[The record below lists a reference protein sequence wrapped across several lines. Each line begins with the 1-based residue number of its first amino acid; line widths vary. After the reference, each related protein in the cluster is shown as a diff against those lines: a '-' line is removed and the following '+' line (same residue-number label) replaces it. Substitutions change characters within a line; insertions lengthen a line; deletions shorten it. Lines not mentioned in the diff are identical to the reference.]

1 MKNKIVILTAIVL
14 IFGAGVIPSISA
26 DIKEIN
32 TISPLTMGDIYV
44 DDDFNESTPGWNVTH
59 FNKIQDGIDAAV
71 NYDTVYVYNGTYN
84 ENIRIGT
91 LIQEKKIT
99 LIGEDR
105 DITIIL
111 GVPGDDAT
119 VTVLSSDVEING
131 FTVDGNSNALDGIR
145 VTELKQDIVLTNNKI
160 IDCAR
165 GILLLLTTK
174 RIEISDSIISDS
186 EVVGIELQESDQNDI
201 VDNEVIENKV
211 GIQLTAVSV
220 QNSIEGNLVSNNN
233 MEGIII
239 GALSTDNTL
248 MGNNVT
254 DNRVGIKLSSSS
266 QNIIESNNIQ
276 DNDMEGL
283 LVSSLSNNNIIEK
296 NNFIGN
302 TKNAVYKSSRRNT
315 WDENYWD
322 DWIGLKIPIFQIFP
336 KVIRGG
342 IILRLNFDRHPMLEP
357 YVI

>member
-1 MKNKIVILTAIVL
+1 MKNKIVVLIAIVL
-14 IFGAGVIPSISA
+14 IFGAGVLPSISA
-26 DIKEIN
+26 N
-32 TISPLTMGDIYV
+32 TKLKNSFSPLTKGDIYV

-71 NYDTVYVYNGTYN
+71 NFDNVYVYNGTYN

-105 DITIIL
+105 DSTIIL
-111 GVPGDDAT
+111 GVPGEDAV
-119 VTVLSSDVEING
+119 VTVLSSDVEMNG
-131 FTVDGNSNALDGIR
+131 FTVDGNSNELDGIR

-160 IDCAR
+160 VDCAR

-174 RIEISDSIISDS
+174 RVEISDSIILNS

-201 VDNEVIENKV
+201 INNDVLENKV
-211 GIQLTAVSV
+211 GIQLTAASV
-220 QNSIEGNLVSNNN
+220 QNSIEGNIVSNNN
-233 MEGIII
+233 LEGITI

-248 MGNNVT
+248 VGNNIT
-254 DNRVGIKLSSSS
+254 DNQIGIKLSASS

-283 LVSSLSNNNIIEK
+283 LLTTLSNNNIIEK
-296 NNFIGN
+296 NNFIEN
-302 TKNAVYKSSRRNT
+302 KKNAVYKASKRNT

-342 IILRLNFDRHPMLEP
+342 IIFRLNFDRNPMLEP